1 MLVSGYVDYGTYNSD
16 KVNSDYSTY
25 STMKTQ
31 AAEASDIRSDI
42 KSDIKPDENKNV
54 DGQTTDYSLSA
65 GNKAPKYS
73 DPADFSFDFRKEK
86 RFNLEGAT
94 RDYEDI
100 NVSKAISEMKK
111 DSVLDKYKFFVD
123 TPNLG
128 TDSDGTVRIIRR

>member
-42 KSDIKPDENKNV
+42 KPDIKPDENKTI
-54 DGQTTDYSLSA
+54 DGQTTDHSLAA

-73 DPADFSFDFRKEK
+73 DPTDFSFDFRKEK

>member
-42 KSDIKPDENKNV
+42 KPDIKPDENKTI
-54 DGQTTDYSLSA
+54 DGQTTDYSLAA

-73 DPADFSFDFRKEK
+73 DPTDFSFDFRKEK

>member
-31 AAEASDIRSDI
+31 AAKTSDIRSDI
-42 KSDIKPDENKNV
+42 KPDIKPDENKTI
-54 DGQTTDYSLSA
+54 DGQTTDYALA
-65 GNKAPKYS
+65 TGNKAPKYS
-73 DPADFSFDFRKEK
+73 DPTDFSFDFRKEK

>member
-42 KSDIKPDENKNV
+42 KSDIKPDENKTI
-54 DGQTTDYSLSA
+54 DGQTTDYSLAA

-73 DPADFSFDFRKEK
+73 DPTDFSFDFRKEK

>member
-1 MLVSGYVDYGTYNSD
+1 MLVSGYADYGAYNSD
-16 KVNSDYSTY
+16 KVNSDYSAY

-42 KSDIKPDENKNV
+42 KSYENKTI
-54 DGQTTDYSLSA
+54 DGQTTDYALAA

-73 DPADFSFDFRKEK
+73 DPTDFSFDFKKEK

-100 NVSKAISEMKK
+100 NVSKAISDMKK

-128 TDSDGTVRIIRR
+128 TDSDGTVRIIMR

>member
-42 KSDIKPDENKNV
+42 KPDIKPDENKTI
-54 DGQTTDYSLSA
+54 DGQTTDYAFAA

-73 DPADFSFDFRKEK
+73 DPTDFSFDFRKEK